1 MTVEISETVFRD
13 LIASKSK
20 LEDIKVLLEEGDP
33 RMQKRRLVEKLV
45 KIVYSDR
52 YGEGM
57 YHGEQ

>member
-57 YHGEQ
+57 YHGE

>member
-20 LEDIKVLLEEGDP
+20 IEDIKVLLEEGDP

-52 YGEGM
+52 YGEGRP
-57 YHGEQ
+57 E